1 MIFPE
6 YLNVCTLKLFGD
18 LVDDGVR
25 CDSRDGRSKN
35 LTASAKGGFGNA
47 EMIAECQWPV
57 SGSRSE
63 SAEIQNLICTDRRY
77 GIDYSM
83 HAL

>member
-6 YLNVCTLKLFGD
+6 YLNVCTLKPFGD

-35 LTASAKGGFGNA
+35 LTATICKRGTRKCRDDCGVPVAGLRLTFG
-47 EMIAECQWPV
+47 E
-57 SGSRSE
+57 R
-63 SAEIQNLICTDRRY
+63 
-77 GIDYSM
+77 
-83 HAL
+83 